1 MATLGFKRDIE
12 MTMITSTQ
20 PSEPL
25 LNKSL
30 VYNNNNNNNNDSS
43 YSHEVVRSS
52 IFLF

>member
-1 MATLGFKRDIE
+1 MATLSYKRDIE

-30 VYNNNNNNNNDSS
+30 VNNNNDSS
-43 YSHEVVRSS
+43 YSHEVVTT
-52 IFLF
+52 IFLY